1 MSENLTLEE
10 VEHIVDRL
18 SNYEKL
24 KIISYIAES
33 LCKLFP
39 QEKAKEEQK

>member
-18 SNYEKL
+18 STYDKL
-24 KIISYIAES
+24 KLISYIAES

-39 QEKAKEEQK
+39 QDKEEQK